1 MKPFVFL
8 SFLVT
13 ATAGLAAEPIKF
25 ISPDKTSTLLVDKSG
40 KRDLIELK
48 SGKTVHR
55 LFYEDLDAL
64 FKPKLAKAFD
74 ASLNK
79 VGKIVLPTFI
89 SARWMSADEVEIKGE
104 SSVIIN
110 DDAGDEFNFTATVSK
125 GGTIKDVVVV
135 PKKSERR

>member
-1 MKPFVFL
+1 MKTFVLL
-8 SFLVT
+8 SFLAT
-13 ATAGLAAEPIKF
+13 ATAAVAADPIKF

-55 LFYEDLDAL
+55 LFYDDLDAL

-89 SARWMSADEVEIKGE
+89 SARWISADDVEIKGE

-110 DDAGDEFNFTATVSK
+110 DDAGDQFNFTATVSK
-125 GGTIKDVVVV
+125 AGTIKDVAVI
-135 PKKSERR
+135 PKR

>member
-8 SFLVT
+8 PLLLI
-13 ATAGLAAEPIKF
+13 ATAALAVDPIKF
-25 ISPDKTSTLLVDKSG
+25 ISPDKSSTLVVDKSG
-40 KRDLIELK
+40 KRDIIELR

-89 SARWMSADEVEIKGE
+89 SARWISPDEVEVKGE

-110 DDAGDEFNFTATVSK
+110 EDAGDEFNFTATVSK
-125 GGTIKDVVVV
+125 NGTIKDVTVA
-135 PKKSERR
+135 PRK